1 MALFGTARDVS
12 LFRHMSRELMGDII
26 TEQCAYYKYKL
37 EETKINLY
45 GEAAHEK
52 YYMGPVL
59 LNCLLERTDNIYPE
73 TDLGTDYNKEIQFSF
88 LRDDL
93 LDKNKEFNLNPDAD
107 GVGQGNSYTGL
118 PGTGYGADLVPQVG
132 DVIMYNEGYYEVHE
146 VVANQY
152 FVGKN
157 PDYPNDP
164 NPINLN
170 GGPGDLSAYGSSISI
185 ICKTHYVQADKLG
198 LTQARYM

>member
-1 MALFGTARDVS
+1 MALFGTQRDVS
-12 LFRHMSRELMGDII
+12 LFRHMSRELMGDVIS
-26 TEQCAYYKYKL
+26 EQCAYYKYKL

-59 LNCLLERTDNIYPE
+59 LNTLIERTDNVYPE
-73 TDLGTDYNKEIQFSF
+73 TDLGTDYDKEIQFSF

-93 LDKNKEFNLNPDAD
+93 LNKQQDFN
-107 GVGQGNSYTGL
+107 GKGMSYRDT
-118 PGTGYGADLVPQVG
+118 TVEYGADLVPDVG

-146 VVANQY
+146 VIANQY

-157 PDYPNDP
+157 PDYPNNE
-164 NPINLN
+164 NPINAPLN
-170 GGPGDLSAYGSSISI
+170 GDLSNYGSNISI
-185 ICKTHYVQADKLG
+185 ICKSHYVQADKLG
-198 LTQARYM
+198 LTQARYI

>member
-12 LFRHMSRELMGDII
+12 LFRHMSRELMADII
-26 TEQCAYYKYKL
+26 TEQCSFYKYKL

-59 LNCLLERTDNIYPE
+59 LNTLVERTDNVYPE
-73 TDLGTDYNKEIQFSF
+73 TDLGTDYDKEVQFSF

-93 LDKNKEFNLNPDAD
+93 LDKNQEFNQFDNK
-107 GVGQGNSYTGL
+107 GNSYTGL

-132 DVIMYNEGYYEVHE
+132 DIIMYNDGYYEVHE
-146 VVANQY
+146 VIANQY
-152 FVGKN
+152 FAGKN
-157 PDYPNDP
+157 PDYPN
-164 NPINLN
+164 NINTIN
-170 GGPGDLSAYGSSISI
+170 KSGGPGDLSAYGSSISI
-185 ICKTHYVQADKLG
+185 ICKSHYVQADKLG
-198 LTQARYM
+198 LTQARYI